1 MAIKISNDIKI
12 MHGQYNIMT
21 GTEVEALDI
30 LLKNKGMMHYYK
42 IAAVLRISSHYAYLI
57 CKLLERKG
65 ITDFDTLEGGGI
77 CRLTEKG
84 KTMIT
89 GNWVI

>member
-1 MAIKISNDIKI
+1 
-12 MHGQYNIMT
+12 MT
-21 GTEVEALDI
+21 GTEVETLDI

-42 IAAVLRISSHYAYLI
+42 IAEGLRISSHYSYLI

-65 ITDFDTLEGGGI
+65 IIDFDTLEERGI

-89 GNWVI
+89 EN

>member
-1 MAIKISNDIKI
+1 
-12 MHGQYNIMT
+12 MT
-21 GTEVEALDI
+21 GMEVEALDI

-42 IAAVLRISSHYAYLI
+42 IAEGLRISSHYAYII
-57 CKLLERKG
+57 CKGLERKG
-65 ITDFDTLEGGGI
+65 ITDFDTLEGRGI

-89 GNWVI
+89 EN